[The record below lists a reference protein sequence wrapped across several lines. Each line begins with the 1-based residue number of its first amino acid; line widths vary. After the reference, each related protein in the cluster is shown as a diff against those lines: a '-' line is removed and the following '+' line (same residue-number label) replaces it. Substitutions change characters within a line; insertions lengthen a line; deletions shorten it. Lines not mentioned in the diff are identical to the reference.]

1 MKLITKYNSN
11 HIRGYESNSLFPQL
25 INRRQILELTSKRF
39 SESLPASTSYSKVS
53 KNKSVRNNEVSQNQL
68 RIIGKSI
75 CNGSYQSS
83 SVMDCSNTSFTTTK
97 EPKQTDHYS
106 NLRITYLNSINVH
119 QNLIKYSTSP
129 VIIGHGTY
137 SNVYKGQLF
146 NKEVAVKRFNKS
158 KESSVNKKNL
168 LHEGIMSLQLR
179 HENIIQLLG
188 VICNDKDSLYA
199 LIFEYMNLGSLES
212 YILNSHNSIS
222 TAFILSITNEV
233 GNALCYMHDRGIV
246 HLDVKSSNILL
257 TNHPC
262 KIRAKLADLG
272 FAQKLVPHNSS
283 KILSIRGT
291 PAWMAPEILVK
302 RKRIYMYPS
311 ADIYSFGILLWQLFE
326 RKEPYKDLSIGE
338 VYEFKA
344 KNHHPE
350 LSSLFTSALKE
361 ILLLCWYLDPFSRPS
376 IREILK
382 KMNSCMGSNNEEYN
396 LSLS

>member
-1 MKLITKYNSN
+1 
-11 HIRGYESNSLFPQL
+11 
-25 INRRQILELTSKRF
+25 
-39 SESLPASTSYSKVS
+39 
-53 KNKSVRNNEVSQNQL
+53 
-68 RIIGKSI
+68 
-75 CNGSYQSS
+75 
-83 SVMDCSNTSFTTTK
+83 
-97 EPKQTDHYS
+97 
-106 NLRITYLNSINVH
+106 
-119 QNLIKYSTSP
+119 
-129 VIIGHGTY
+129 
-137 SNVYKGQLF
+137 
-146 NKEVAVKRFNKS
+146 
-158 KESSVNKKNL
+158 
-168 LHEGIMSLQLR
+168 MSLQLR

-188 VICNDKDSLYA
+188 VICNDKDSFYA